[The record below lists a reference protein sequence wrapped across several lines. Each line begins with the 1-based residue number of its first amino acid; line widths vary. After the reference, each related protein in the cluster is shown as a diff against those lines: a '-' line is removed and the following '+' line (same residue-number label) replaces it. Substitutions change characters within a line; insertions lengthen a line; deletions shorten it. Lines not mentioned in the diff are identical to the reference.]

1 MRFTLRTALLTGV
14 CAGVL
19 GVLPAWAQID
29 GPVDFTTTFP
39 FTVSRTALPAGAY
52 EIRPVDQDPGMYRIE
67 MRNGTNGAFFHAD
80 PMTSPS
86 SSATDVVFN
95 EVQGKYAL
103 ERINVADEEGAVM
116 PPSEVTAQPASTTP
130 AKAPRHVKATHRH
143 GKKAGK

>member
-1 MRFTLRTALLTGV
+1 MRFTLRTALLTGA

-39 FTVSRTALPAGAY
+39 FTVAGTALPAGQY

-67 MRNGTNGAFFHAD
+67 MRNGANGAFFHAD
-80 PMTSPS
+80 PLAS
-86 SSATDVVFN
+86 SSGSATDVVFN
-95 EVQGKYAL
+95 EAGGKYAL
-103 ERINVADEEGAVM
+103 ERVNVAGEEGAVM
-116 PPSEVTAQPASTTP
+116 PSNEPAVQQASTTP
-130 AKAPRHVKATHRH
+130 AKTPRHVKATHHH